1 MKMFEEIRRSW
12 RLLESGKPGARFERY
27 YLRHQG
33 GRSPVRKVASV
44 VIGLVIIA
52 AGIILLPAPGPGT
65 LVVALG
71 TAFLAG
77 ESLRV
82 ARGLDWLEPRLRKAL
97 AAAKRRWEKS
107 SPAARAAFVLV
118 AAVIVVGA
126 ALGGYELMFGD

>member
-1 MKMFEEIRRSW
+1 MFKEIRLSW

-27 YLRHQG
+27 YLRHQD
-33 GRSPVRKVASV
+33 GRSPARRVVSV

-52 AGIILLPAPGPGT
+52 AGVILLPAPGPGT

-71 TAFLAG
+71 TAFLAR

-82 ARGLDWLEPRLRKAL
+82 ARGLDLLEPRLRKAL

-126 ALGGYELMFGD
+126 AFAGYELMFAD